1 MKRQVSYGELAWLGY
16 EFERKLKESGITL
29 CDDDYATEALMDFTS
44 QYEDGNDKPEL
55 NLLYPD
61 RMIQTGSVVKFK
73 DIYPTLTF
81 KVIGFVR
88 PGEIISDNEV
98 NESDELVY
106 RLELDKSSEGQMGF
120 EAMFGQASELE
131 RL

>member
-16 EFERKLKESGITL
+16 EFEQKLKAKGITL
-29 CDDDYATEALMDFTS
+29 CDDDYRTEALMDFVS
-44 QYEDGNDKPEL
+44 QYEDGNDEPEL

-88 PGEIISDNEV
+88 PGEIISDEEV
-98 NESDELVY
+98 NVYDELVY
-106 RLELDKSSEGQMGF
+106 RMELDKSSEGQMDF
-120 EAMFGQASELE
+120 EAMFGLASDLELV
-131 RL
+131 

>member
-16 EFERKLKESGITL
+16 EFEQKLKAKGITL
-29 CDDDYATEALMDFTS
+29 CDDDYRTEALMDFVS
-44 QYEDGNDKPEL
+44 QYEDGNDEPEL

-88 PGEIISDNEV
+88 PGEIISDEEV
-98 NESDELVY
+98 NVYDELVY
-106 RLELDKSSEGQMGF
+106 RMELDKSSEGQMDF
-120 EAMFGQASELE
+120 EALFGLASALELA
-131 RL
+131 

>member
-16 EFERKLKESGITL
+16 EFEQKLKAEGITL
-29 CDDDYATEALMDFTS
+29 CDDDYRTEALMDFVS
-44 QYEDGNDKPEL
+44 QYEDGNDEPEL

-88 PGEIISDNEV
+88 PGEIISDEEV
-98 NESDELVY
+98 NVYDELVY
-106 RLELDKSSEGQMGF
+106 RMELDKSSEGQMDF
-120 EAMFGQASELE
+120 EAMFGLASDLELA
-131 RL
+131 

>member
-1 MKRQVSYGELAWLGY
+1 MKRQVSYSELAWLGY
-16 EFERKLKESGITL
+16 EFERQLKEAGITL
-29 CDDDYATEALMDFTS
+29 CDDDYSTEAFMDFTS

-88 PGEIISDNEV
+88 PGEIISDEEV
-98 NESDELVY
+98 NVYDELIY
-106 RLELDKSSEGQMGF
+106 RLELDKSSEGQMNF
-120 EAMFGQASELE
+120 EAMFGQASDLELV
-131 RL
+131 